1 MVAPRFGPFRP
12 SYRDRLTAPL
22 PGPAQLYR
30 LFRTG
35 GFRGSSTGAEQ
46 VPRDTAG
53 LPLLDSSAPA
63 SLTWIGHASFLIR
76 LGGLAVLADPVL
88 SPRLPG
94 VGPRLTPPGLSWEQL
109 PRIDAVVIS
118 HDHYDHLDAPTM
130 RLLPRDTRMLVPVGL
145 GRWFRQ
151 HGFSVVHELDWWESV
166 RLGEVEFTFVPVHH
180 WSRRGP
186 FDTCRSLWGGW
197 VLTGQD
203 GSRLFHAGDSGYGHR
218 FAEIGRRM
226 PGIDVAMLPI
236 GAYDP
241 RWFMRPMHM
250 DPTEAVQALSDLGA
264 QRLATM
270 HWGTFVLTRE
280 PVLEPLERVHAAWAA
295 TDHDRADLWDMAVGE
310 TRTVGTERDEP
321 SAASA
326 QWEPSG

>member
-1 MVAPRFGPFRP
+1 MDAARFGPFRR
-12 SYRDRLTAPL
+12 SYRDRLTEPL
-22 PGPAQLYR
+22 PGPSQLYR
-30 LFRTG
+30 LLRTG
-35 GFRGSSTGAEQ
+35 GFRGSSEGAEQ
-46 VPRDTAG
+46 LPLDMAG
-53 LPLLDSSAPA
+53 LPRLDRAGTA
-63 SLTWIGHASFLIR
+63 TLTWIGHASFLIR

-88 SPRLPG
+88 SPTLPG
-94 VGPRLTPPGLSWEQL
+94 VGRRLTPPGLTWEQL

-118 HDHYDHLDAPTM
+118 HDHYDHLDAPTI
-130 RLLPRDTRMLVPVGL
+130 RRLPRDTPMLVPVGL
-145 GRWFRQ
+145 GQWFRRR
-151 HGFSVVHELDWWESV
+151 GFTVVQELDWWDTV
-166 RLGEVEFTFVPVHH
+166 RLGEVDFTFVPTHH

-203 GSRLFHAGDSGYGHR
+203 GTRLFHAGDSGYGHR
-218 FAEIGRRM
+218 FTEIGEHM

-250 DPTEAVQALSDLGA
+250 DPAEAVQALSDLGA

-280 PVLEPLERVHAAWAA
+280 PVLEPLERVSAAWAA
-295 TDHDRADLWDMAVGE
+295 TDRDRGDLWDMAVGQ
-310 TRTVGTERDEP
+310 TRVLGRGRDP
-321 SAASA
+321 AAAATAHVES
-326 QWEPSG
+326 S